1 MARPIF
7 VPPGGPGR
15 VQPSKEIYAAMGEA
29 NIFAML
35 RDFYLELEKSPLR
48 PLFPE
53 DMIASSEKSAAF
65 FVGLLGGPP
74 LYHERYGS
82 PMLRQRHLAFRID
95 RAARD
100 LWLDSFYRILERAE
114 ERYRFPG
121 EHLPDFK
128 QFLAEF
134 SLWMMN
140 AE

>member
-1 MARPIF
+1 MTRPIF

-15 VQPSKEIYAAMGEA
+15 VQPSKDIYAAMGEA

-35 RDFYLELEKSPLR
+35 RDFYLELSKSPIR
-48 PLFPE
+48 SLFPE
-53 DMIASSEKSAAF
+53 DMIASSEKSATF

-100 LWLDSFYRILERAE
+100 VWVGCFFRILENAVD
-114 ERYRFPG
+114 RYDFPSQ
-121 EHLPDFK
+121 HLDDFK
-128 QFLAEF
+128 QFLSDF

>member
-1 MARPIF
+1 MTRPIF

-15 VQPSKEIYAAMGEA
+15 VQPSREIYAAMGEA

-35 RDFYLELEKSPLR
+35 RDFYLELSESSIR

-74 LYHERYGS
+74 LYQERHGS

-100 LWLDSFYRILERAE
+100 VWLGCFFRILENAE
-114 ERYRFPG
+114 ERYHFPA
-121 EHLPDFK
+121 EHLADFK
-128 QFLAEF
+128 QFLADF